1 MFKSGDSLA
10 ETSWITTSICFRV
23 YAEDHRRMEASFGC
37 QKIWVNCKFYHLP
50 RFSFHALQ
58 HPLHW
63 LSKDCVIHHGDH
75 EQFRLTLFCP
85 QLYFQGALNTWED
98 PELFE
103 QLPNSPQEAQLRI
116 QQAFP
121 TYLVRKYS
129 WGFRKKATLPYGFV
143 PLKRKKNWQ
152 KGPTLICY
160 FQSYQSTL
168 LKAVS
173 RCLDPMLRE
182 VWPQQL
188 GQQSVPQIW
197 NTIRSAFRE
206 IPEAAHLQFL
216 NDDLVGFFNSV
227 PQDRLLDAVQA
238 LMVAWKDR
246 HPGDLSMLADLSAT
260 GDPIQSTFAGTY
272 RKSAYNVRSIKV
284 DDLFIIVK
292 ASLSSHYFSALGSIW
307 RQIRGTGIGN
317 QICPTISNLAVTMVE
332 RAWQHSFKALLSQ
345 QPLNFASLDMLITA
359 LPFSILS
366 LPSQIQ

>member
-1 MFKSGDSLA
+1 MLPFLSFYPLIDSENKVAPSRAKFYTTIQKGREDGRRLTYKISLAAVQYYHPLQSSTYKNRTCHHQLGRRQLATKATHLCQRQRQLYVFPLPVTIFQHMFNSGDSLA
-10 ETSWITTSICFRV
+10 ETSWITTSIGFRV

-173 RCLDPMLRE
+173 R
-182 VWPQQL
+182 
-188 GQQSVPQIW
+188 G
-197 NTIRSAFRE
+197 
-206 IPEAAHLQFL
+206 
-216 NDDLVGFFNSV
+216 
-227 PQDRLLDAVQA
+227 
-238 LMVAWKDR
+238 
-246 HPGDLSMLADLSAT
+246 
-260 GDPIQSTFAGTY
+260 
-272 RKSAYNVRSIKV
+272 
-284 DDLFIIVK
+284 
-292 ASLSSHYFSALGSIW
+292 
-307 RQIRGTGIGN
+307 
-317 QICPTISNLAVTMVE
+317 
-332 RAWQHSFKALLSQ
+332 
-345 QPLNFASLDMLITA
+345 
-359 LPFSILS
+359 
-366 LPSQIQ
+366 